1 MICCIHVCCSYSQS
15 KIQAYLYHS
24 SIQACPRDTTKTTLA
39 NITKWPLDVIKA
51 IDALLKGGRVSKTFE
66 DAFDVLHNKDHV
78 AAVLGMMDQ
87 LGLLERIAS
96 KTRVFV
102 VWCWG

>member
-24 SIQACPRDTTKTTLA
+24 SIQACPWDTTKWT
-39 NITKWPLDVIKA
+39 LDVIKA

-66 DAFDVLHNKDHV
+66 DAFDVLHNKDHGHV
-78 AAVLGMMDQ
+78 GAVLGMMDQ

-102 VWCWG
+102 VWCLG